1 MEYISVLIQH
11 HAGPTGDVL
20 IAKNEKGVWEFPNGR
35 IRTNES
41 NEAAVTRVCRE
52 ELGMTVTPGRLEML
66 GHHYPEDGTVEHIVC
81 GNITHNTHTKCD
93 WHKYYGAVDTWQTEP
108 SAGRYTEF
116 AWVHPSELGRYEF
129 AGDDRD
135 FMAKYDPWING
146 RPIPDRRMYGRE
158 AL

>member
-41 NEAAVTRVCRE
+41 DEAAVTRVCRE

-129 AGDDRD
+129 AGDDRE

>member
-1 MEYISVLIQH
+1 
-11 HAGPTGDVL
+11 
-20 IAKNEKGVWEFPNGR
+20 
-35 IRTNES
+35 
-41 NEAAVTRVCRE
+41 
-52 ELGMTVTPGRLEML
+52 MTVTPGRLEML

-129 AGDDRD
+129 AGDDRE
-135 FMAKYDPWING
+135 FMAQYDPWING